1 MIRTLA
7 LAVGVVVSATAQIPK
22 IGAINFYGLRHQT
35 EDRLLKTAG
44 IAPGGPLA
52 VSKGDVE
59 EKLEQVSGIVAA
71 RVEAVC
77 CEGAD
82 AIVFIG
88 IEERGAPHFDT
99 RGAPGGASTLPNDLT
114 GDYREYL
121 RAVQRAVQR
130 ESGTEDYSR
139 GEPHIADPA
148 AQAFE
153 ERFRSFAAEN
163 LELLRD
169 VLRNTGDAE
178 QRAIAASIIV
188 YTPKKD
194 AVLDD
199 LQYALQDADESVR
212 ANAVRSLKAVAVLAQ
227 KRPELGLR
235 VSPTWFVEM
244 LNSLALSDRQ
254 QAAQALLILTDSPG
268 GTTLELVR
276 ERALGTLVEMARWKT
291 LRYAL
296 PAFLLVGRLAGI
308 ADADLQAQWQK
319 GDRETAIKLALAP
332 SPKQRK

>member
-1 MIRTLA
+1 MIWTLA
-7 LAVGVVVSATAQIPK
+7 LAAIAVVSVAAQPPK

-35 EDRLLKTAG
+35 EDKLLKAAG

-52 VSKGDVE
+52 VSKGEIED
-59 EKLEQVSGIVAA
+59 KLEQVPGIVAA

-82 AIVFIG
+82 AILFIG

-99 RGAPGGASTLPNDLT
+99 RSASGGTSALPDDLI

-121 RAVQRAVQR
+121 RAVQRAAQR
-130 ESGTEDYSR
+130 ESGAEDYSR
-139 GEPHIADPA
+139 GEPHITDPA

-153 ERFRSFAAEN
+153 DRFRSFAAEN
-163 LELLRD
+163 LALLRE

-178 QRAIAASIIV
+178 QRAIAAGIIV
-188 YTPKKD
+188 YAPKKD
-194 AVLDD
+194 AVLND

-212 ANAVRSLKAVAVLAQ
+212 ANAVRSLKAIAVLAQ
-227 KRPELGLR
+227 KRPELGLK

-254 QAAQALLILTDSPG
+254 QAAEALMILTDSPG
-268 GTTLELVR
+268 GMALDLVR
-276 ERALGTLVEMARWKT
+276 ERALGTLIEMARWKT

-296 PAFLLVGRLAGI
+296 PAFLLVGRAAGI
-308 ADADLQAQWQK
+308 ADADLQTQWQK
-319 GDRETAIKLALAP
+319 GDRETAIRQATIPPKL
-332 SPKQRK
+332 RK